1 MRNDQD
7 IEDCVKIT
15 DKVNHSSIAIINE
28 RKNYKKLENCN
39 CIKDKHFEK
48 ENTRIE

>member
-15 DKVNHSSIAIINE
+15 DKVNHSSIAIINGQ
-28 RKNYKKLENCN
+28 KKYLKSENRN
-39 CIKDKHFEK
+39 CIRDKQF
-48 ENTRIE
+48 